1 MSVAAEKDTAMSVVN
16 MAKDIK
22 KVHPEDVVMYKVG
35 NFVQSFGKDAY
46 ILSYVFDYKLRS
58 TNDNISTC
66 GYPKNAIQKVI
77 AKLEQRKLNYIVI
90 DTRNNYGVD
99 EKSDNGNLNKY
110 EETLVKAKKYIKIK
124 NRLKRIE
131 NFIFQDADKENVM
144 EKIRKMEEIA
154 YENRKV

>member
-1 MSVAAEKDTAMSVVN
+1 MSVAAEKETAMSVVN

-90 DTRNNYGVD
+90 D
-99 EKSDNGNLNKY
+99 KWIIFL
-110 EETLVKAKKYIKIK
+110 KKNMSCY
-124 NRLKRIE
+124 
-131 NFIFQDADKENVM
+131 
-144 EKIRKMEEIA
+144 
-154 YENRKV
+154 

>member
-1 MSVAAEKDTAMSVVN
+1 MSVVN

-46 ILSYVFDYKLRS
+46 ILSYIFDYKLRS

-66 GYPKNAIQKVI
+66 GYPKNAISKVM
-77 AKLEQRKLNYIVI
+77 AKLEQRKLNYIII
-90 DTRNNYGVD
+90 DTRNNYSVD
-99 EKSDNGNLNKY
+99 DKIDNGNLNKY
-110 EETLVKAKKYIKIK
+110 EANLTKAKKYIKIK
-124 NRLKRIE
+124 NRLKNLE
-131 NFIFQDADKENVM
+131 DFIFQDIDSENVM
-144 EKIRKMEEIA
+144 DKVRKMEEIV